1 MAGGGF
7 ILFIIGQI
15 WVQYNIVWMFSSSLI
30 MIPLGMITNVN
41 SYSYISTTNG
51 AELQTITYN
60 LVPFNYVLLLFGII
74 TMIFAIME
82 VFKIYSQKYYD
93 NYRWLQVG
101 GIMNEGRVKRHIKR
115 NIGSKGFTKDG
126 DRKSVV

>member
-1 MAGGGF
+1 MDLLTWMAMAGGGF

-93 NYRWLQVG
+93 NYR
-101 GIMNEGRVKRHIKR
+101 
-115 NIGSKGFTKDG
+115 
-126 DRKSVV
+126 